1 MEPILNRQEIA
12 ELLQAI
18 RNGQVPLE
26 GGITGE
32 KQHDRF
38 LSAEKVDLF
47 NLEQKQ
53 SEESRFPNFDLILD
67 NFCKHYSIALT
78 NELQRTF
85 SITRNNLG
93 SMEFQQ
99 FITSLDNPGAIGI
112 LNMPPL
118 KQGVLFIADPSL
130 SFTIIELMLGA
141 SPETE
146 FKPPDRALTTLEL
159 TILRP
164 LIELSCQ
171 CFDKTFKPMLEI
183 ETNLH
188 KIESSPRLVSITE
201 PDSEV
206 LTSTLTVQFKEI
218 SGEITLAFPVA
229 TLSPIREKLHSLL
242 NLHEMTKGSWR
253 NILEKS
259 VQTMEMELI
268 AQSGTLDLTVGQIT
282 NLQPGD
288 ILPIGY
294 DPNAPVKILVG
305 DKPKFLA
312 KPGSHGGKKA
322 INITSVYEN

>member
-12 ELLQAI
+12 ELLDAI
-18 RNGQVPLE
+18 RSGQVPLE
-26 GGITGE
+26 TSPADQ
-32 KQHDRF
+32 QHDRF
-38 LSAEKVDLF
+38 LNAQKIDLF
-47 NLEQKQ
+47 NLATKQ

-67 NFCKHYSIALT
+67 SFCKNYSIALT
-78 NELQRTF
+78 NELQRPFT
-85 SITRNNLG
+85 ITRGNLG
-93 SMEFQQ
+93 SIEFQQ
-99 FITSLDNPGAIGI
+99 FITSLENPGAIGI

-118 KQGVLFIADPSL
+118 KQGVLFITDPKL

-141 SPETE
+141 SPEL
-146 FKPPDRALTTLEL
+146 KLNPPERTLTTLEL

-171 CFDKTFKPMLEI
+171 CFDKTFKPMLNI
-183 ETNLH
+183 ETSLH

-206 LTSTLTVQFKEI
+206 LTCTLTVQFRDI
-218 SGEITLAFPVA
+218 TGEITLAFPVA
-229 TLSPIREKLHSLL
+229 TLSPIREKLRSLL
-242 NLHEMTKGSWR
+242 NLHEMTKGSWK

-259 VQTMEMELI
+259 IYDMQMELT
-268 AQSGTLDLTVGQIT
+268 AQSGTLNLTVGQIA
-282 NLQPGD
+282 NLKPGD

-305 DKPKFLA
+305 DQAKFQA
-312 KPGSHGGKKA
+312 KPGLHGGKKA